1 MTNPIATGGV
11 HHLTLTVSDLRRSIE
26 FYTTLL
32 SFQVAAELGPTRVI
46 LSNGIALLALS
57 LPPDPSQA
65 ISEDQFNE
73 NRLGLDHLSF
83 DVGSYDALESAVRLF
98 DENGVSHGEI
108 KDLGSGFG
116 ICVLAFRDP
125 DNIQLEL
132 SAQRA

>member
-1 MTNPIATGGV
+1 MISTGAV
-11 HHLTLTVSDLRRSIE
+11 HHLTLTVRDLRRSIE

-32 SFQVAAELGPTRVI
+32 GFQVAAELSSTRVI
-46 LSNGIALLALS
+46 LSNGTALMALS
-57 LPPDPSQA
+57 NPPDPDQA
-65 ISEDQFNE
+65 IPDDEFNE

-83 DVGSYDALESAVRLF
+83 DVGSRDALENAVRVF

-108 KDLGSGFG
+108 KDLGGAFG

-132 SAQRA
+132 TSARK